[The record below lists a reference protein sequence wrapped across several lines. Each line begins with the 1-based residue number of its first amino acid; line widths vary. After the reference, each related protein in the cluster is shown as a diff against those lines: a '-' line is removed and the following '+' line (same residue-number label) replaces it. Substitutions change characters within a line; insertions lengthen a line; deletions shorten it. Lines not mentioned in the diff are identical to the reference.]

1 MSMTADGLAYGLPP
15 DEAAYGTSLTM
26 FERGGSLSE
35 PSADVSEALADIII
49 PTSLSALHCRVPNRG
64 LGTGNLDLAN
74 SKENY
79 LPFHRRE
86 SGLKMTHDYGKPT
99 PARFLQNSHHQPNA
113 LQGPTNRFLSSFPS
127 MTLFLE
133 HLFLLFLS
141 CQQAKKLHA

>member
-1 MSMTADGLAYGLPP
+1 MSLIV
-15 DEAAYGTSLTM
+15 
-26 FERGGSLSE
+26 FEQGGSLSE
-35 PSADVSEALADIII
+35 PSVDVSEGLAGSII
-49 PTSLSALHCRVPNRG
+49 PTFLCALNCRVPNRG

-74 SKENY
+74 SKEKY

-99 PARFLQNSHHQPNA
+99 PARFLQTSHHQPNA

-133 HLFLLFLS
+133 HLMLLFLS
-141 CQQAKKLHA
+141 CQRAKKLHALCSLSSEQ